1 MVATFSA
8 STMQTTIP
16 ITTRTAQCGFVNGDD
31 LPVATTPEDNVDD
44 VDDVD
49 AEDGGTNA
57 VADD

>member
-16 ITTRTAQCGFVNGDD
+16 ITTRTAQCGFVNGAV
-31 LPVATTPEDNVDD
+31 LPVATTPEDDVDD
-44 VDDVD
+44 EDDVD

>member
-16 ITTRTAQCGFVNGDD
+16 ITTRTAQCGFVNGAV
-31 LPVATTPEDNVDD
+31 LPVANTPEDDEDD
-44 VDDVD
+44 VDNVD